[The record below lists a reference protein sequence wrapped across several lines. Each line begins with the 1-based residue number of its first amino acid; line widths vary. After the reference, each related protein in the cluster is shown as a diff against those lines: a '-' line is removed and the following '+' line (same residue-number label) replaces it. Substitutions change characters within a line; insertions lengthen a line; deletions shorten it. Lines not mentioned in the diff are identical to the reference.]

1 MDEKMTRST
10 SADYEPFVDFKNLP
24 DTTTPFDA
32 DNMNDLQIEMKK
44 YIDDNRSIPAGGTQH
59 QVLSKTSDD
68 DYVVGWEDK
77 TSGVPVGT
85 MLEFAGTT
93 PPDKYLLCDGQAVS
107 RTDYAELFAIIGTMY
122 GEGDG
127 TTTFNVPDHK
137 GRSAIGLNTDDSDFD
152 TLGKKGGSKTH
163 TQTTE
168 ELATHRHNFADGDGK
183 RVLYWDAGLPS
194 MGGLTSGSTVQYSY
208 NSKTQNTGSAKPMNI
223 MNPYLV
229 SNYIIKA
236 ISG

>member
-1 MDEKMTRST
+1 MST
-10 SADYEPFVDFKNLP
+10 SYDEYSPFKEFKNLP
-24 DTTTPFDA
+24 DTSTPYDA
-32 DNMNDLQIEMKK
+32 ETINDLQIQTKK
-44 YIDDNRSIPAGGTQH
+44 YADKIKGVPVGGTQH
-59 QVLSKTSDD
+59 QVLSKISDD
-68 DYVVGWEDK
+68 DYVVGWEDR

-85 MLEFAGTT
+85 VLEFAGTT

-127 TTTFNVPDHK
+127 ATTFNVPDHK
-137 GRSAIGLNTDDSDFD
+137 GRSAIGLNTDDNDFD

-183 RVLYWDAGLPS
+183 RVLYWDAGLTS

-208 NSKTQNTGSAKPMNI
+208 NSRTQETGSAKPMDI

-229 SNYIIKA
+229 FNYIIKA
-236 ISG
+236 MGG